1 MNNYIYLISYL
12 SGFIIAVLVLNNFYK
27 RIFKERFFHFR
38 YYYICNGVGLI
49 SLYIY
54 KVTSNIMY
62 NCRKDIV
69 RSTFVKINLN
79 NKNHAYHLCA
89 GCAKKRSYGLVK
101 TPIFETKFKQV
112 HMISVLD
119 KKFLLQSYRTENKEK
134 QPLHNIITCG

>member
-89 GCAKKRSYGLVK
+89 GCAKKTFLRVSK
-101 TPIFETKFKQV
+101 NTNFRNKIKQV

-119 KKFLLQSYRTENKEK
+119 KKILATIL
-134 QPLHNIITCG
+134 